1 MQSKE
6 LGLIIVR
13 HGDENP
19 HVADVEAA
27 LREVTEQWEWEEM
40 GFIKDVRRQQVHFQD
55 EVPPNPPV
63 DLDSV
68 VVALQQ
74 LPTTYVEGS
83 PHYVNHPEHGG
94 AGLVSE
100 LGPCRQLV
108 GRDKSPI
115 RRHRS

>member
-1 MQSKE
+1 MQSNE
-6 LGLIIVR
+6 LGLIIVP
-13 HGDENP
+13 HGGGENP

-40 GFIKDVRRQQVHFQD
+40 GFVKDVRRQQVHFQD

-63 DLDSV
+63 KLDAV

-83 PHYVNHPEHGG
+83 PHYLNNPLHTLVV
-94 AGLVSE
+94 GLYERLEDIHIHIDSV
-100 LGPCRQLV
+100 PRN
-108 GRDKSPI
+108 
-115 RRHRS
+115 